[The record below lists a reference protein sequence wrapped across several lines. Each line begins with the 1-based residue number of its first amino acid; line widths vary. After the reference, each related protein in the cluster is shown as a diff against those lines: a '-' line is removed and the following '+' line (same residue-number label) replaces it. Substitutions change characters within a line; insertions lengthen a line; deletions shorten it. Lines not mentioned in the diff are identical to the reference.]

1 MKVVS
6 EVQENNIKNIFNKIY
21 KTQKKYKKKTDE
33 ILDDVI
39 MPNENINKIIN
50 GNCVDILKGIDDNS
64 IDMVMTSPPYDNI
77 REYNG
82 YSFDFENIANELFRI
97 LKTGGV
103 MIWVVN
109 DKTENGSESGTCFKQ
124 ALYFKSIGFN
134 IYGKSFNKI

>member
-1 MKVVS
+1 
-6 EVQENNIKNIFNKIY
+6 
-21 KTQKKYKKKTDE
+21 
-33 ILDDVI
+33 
-39 MPNENINKIIN
+39 
-50 GNCVDILKGIDDNS
+50 
-64 IDMVMTSPPYDNI
+64 MVMTSPPYDNI

-124 ALYFKSIGFN
+124 ALYFKSIGFKN
-134 IYGKSFNKI
+134 TYSAI